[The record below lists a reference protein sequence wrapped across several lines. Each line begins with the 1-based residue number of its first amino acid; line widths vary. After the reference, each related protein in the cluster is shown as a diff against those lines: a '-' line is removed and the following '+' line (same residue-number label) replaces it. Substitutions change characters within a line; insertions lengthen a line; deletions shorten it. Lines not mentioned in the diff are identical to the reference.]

1 MIRKER
7 DGLQW
12 LEFELFSDFPRLV
25 HAVFLRQ
32 GGYSQGPFSSLNLGG
47 GSGDDPEIIKKNR
60 QKICQ
65 VLGVK
70 ELVSGKQCHG
80 KTIHHLMGE
89 EENIGECDG
98 LLTQEKERALMI
110 KHADCQ
116 AALFYDPKN
125 HALANIH
132 CGWRGNVQNIYKEA
146 VELMQRKIGSKPQN
160 LLVGISPSLGPQ
172 HAEFK
177 NYKTELPEAFWEFQ
191 ERPTYFNLW
200 EISKKQLLDAGVIAS
215 HIEIASLCTFACPED
230 YFSFRR
236 DQRVTG
242 RHATLAFLYG

>member
-1 MIRKER
+1 MIRKKR
-7 DGLQW
+7 DGIEW
-12 LEFELFSDFPRLV
+12 LEFELLQEIPGLV
-25 HAVFLRQ
+25 HAIFLRQ
-32 GGYSQGPFSSLNLGG
+32 GGHSQAPFSSLNVGG
-47 GSGDDPEIIKKNR
+47 GSGDNPEIIKKNR
-60 QKICQ
+60 QKICR
-65 VLGVK
+65 VLGVE

-80 KTIHHLMGE
+80 KAIHHLKGDE
-89 EENIGECDG
+89 EVGECDG
-98 LLTQEKERALMI
+98 LLTQEKRRPLII

-116 AALFYDPKN
+116 AAIFYDPKN

-132 CGWRGNVQNIYKEA
+132 CGWRGNVQNIYKET
-146 VELMQRKIGSKPQN
+146 VDLMQKQIGSKPEN

-177 NYKTELPEAFWEFQ
+177 NYKTELPESFWEFQ

-200 EISKKQLLDAGVIAS
+200 EISRRQLLDAGVLA
-215 HIEIASLCTFACPED
+215 HQIEIASLCTFAHPED

-242 RHATLAFLYG
+242 RHATVSFLL